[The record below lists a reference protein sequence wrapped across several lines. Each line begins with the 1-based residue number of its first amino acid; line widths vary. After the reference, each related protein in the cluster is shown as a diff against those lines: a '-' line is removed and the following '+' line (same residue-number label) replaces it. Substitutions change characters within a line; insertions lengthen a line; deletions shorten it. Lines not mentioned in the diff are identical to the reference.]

1 MNSQNTSGGSTLLVR
16 RSELHGNGV
25 FARRFIAAGE
35 SVVCQEGIQFEA
47 EELKE
52 DIKAIQI
59 GPSSWLLADPEN
71 PHESDEINHSC
82 EPNLG
87 FVDGSLMLYAIRDIL
102 PGEEVTFDY
111 ASAMADPHFHVHHCR
126 CGSARC
132 RKEIT
137 SFPALDAETQEKI
150 RPIALQY
157 LRQTLPNNQ
166 TANSESRLTAG
177 SNKDANDV
185 L

>member
-1 MNSQNTSGGSTLLVR
+1 MPNHPTADGTALLVR

-25 FARRFIAAGE
+25 FARRLIAAGAP
-35 SVVCQEGIQFEA
+35 VVLQQGIPLET

-52 DIKAIQI
+52 DIKAIQV
-59 GPSSWLLADPEN
+59 GPRAWLLADPEN

-82 EPNLG
+82 DPNLG
-87 FVDGSLMLYAIRDIL
+87 FLDGSLMLYAIRDIL

-111 ASAMADPHFHVHHCR
+111 ASAMADPHFHVNPCR
-126 CGSARC
+126 CGAANC
-132 RKEIT
+132 RKEIV
-137 SFPALDAETQEKI
+137 SFPALDAATQEKI

-157 LRQTLPNNQ
+157 LRQILPNQ
-166 TANSESRLTAG
+166 PMANSVNPQLVG
-177 SNKDANDV
+177 PNKDANDV